1 MKHKKFLITLALLG
15 GLTALTGTF
24 LALSG
29 QAAPMRQI
37 PQVLH
42 VAPDGM
48 CGGVD
53 PCFASVQAA
62 VDAAA
67 HSDEIRIAT
76 GNYTDT
82 HVRSSDAVTQ
92 VAYVS
97 KTLTL
102 RGGYTTANALAGPPD
117 PDANPTTLDAQGR
130 GRVFYISGDVDV
142 TIEGLRITGGDARGL
157 GGDPLAPT
165 SDVGGGVYGISATV
179 RLRDCQVSGNMA
191 PAAGGGVYL
200 HSGDLALLT
209 GNTVLSNTTQ
219 GTGGGVHISW
229 TEIDARL
236 DGNTLYDNEA
246 GLGGGVYLW
255 YSHAELDN
263 NTIHSNQANDGAG
276 VYVWAGTSHVVWLSE
291 NVIFDNVA
299 ARWGG
304 GVHLWDSRD
313 VTLYGNSIFSNTAQV
328 YGGGVWLN
336 FSLATLASN
345 AIHHNQALAGGG
357 VYVRAGSALKTS
369 RVGASPRHVAG
380 GTPPR
385 RDDGPT
391 LLINN
396 AIVENQASDEG
407 SGLYIA
413 GANSRLLHNTIAR
426 NGSTG
431 GTGSVGDSSGVY
443 VTTFDQAHVTT
454 YQGTPAL
461 YSTVALTNTL
471 LAEQA
476 VGIGVAGPNTLTVN
490 GVLWH
495 NTPVTV
501 SLGTASLL
509 LAQNQHTGDP
519 AFASD
524 GYHLMADSAA
534 IDKGVYAGV
543 TYDIDGDARALEQPD
558 LGADEWQR
566 RVYLPIALNNHDPG
580 TNIEN
585 LVSTWSEGVAMA
597 DVNGDGHLD
606 VFIAH
611 RNAAETVWLND
622 GTGSF
627 DGNGQDLGD
636 GFVTAV
642 ALGDVDHDGDADA
655 FVTGLEGNTVWL
667 NDGTGTFIV
676 GQSLVASLS
685 ENVALGDMDGDG
697 DLDAFVAN
705 RADIFLP
712 EGQANQVWLN
722 DGGGIL
728 SDSGQSLGNAHSRSV
743 ALGDLDADGDL
754 DAFVANSS
762 GHANT
767 VWLNDGTG
775 TFVQSQSLGSAY
787 SRGVA
792 LGDVDGDGDLDAFV
806 TNRNAQANTVWLN
819 DGMGTFS
826 DSGQRLGDAES
837 MDVAL
842 GDVDGDGDVDAVVAN
857 GNHYDQANIVWLND
871 GRGVF
876 SDDGHHLGNA
886 DSQTV
891 ALGDVDGDGKLE
903 ALFANYNQATRIWL
917 DLD

>member
-1 MKHKKFLITLALLG
+1 MKHKRFLITLALLS
-15 GLTALTGTF
+15 GLTALTSMF

-48 CGGVD
+48 CGGAD
-53 PCFASVQAA
+53 PCFDSVQAA

-92 VAYVS
+92 VVYIS

-142 TIEGLRITGGDARGL
+142 TIEGLHITGGDAHGL

-179 RLRDCQVSGNMA
+179 TLRDCQISGNTA
-191 PAAGGGVYL
+191 PSAGGGVYL
-200 HSGDLALLT
+200 HGGDPVLLI
-209 GNTVLSNTTQ
+209 GNTIFSNTTQ
-219 GTGGGVHISW
+219 GSGGGVHISW
-229 TEIDARL
+229 NELVARL
-236 DGNTLYDNEA
+236 DGNTLYNNEA
-246 GLGGGVYLW
+246 SLGGGVYLW
-255 YSHAELDN
+255 YSHADLRD
-263 NTIHSNQANDGAG
+263 NTIHSNQADDGAG
-276 VYVWAGTSHVVWLSE
+276 VYLWTGTGHVVWLQE
-291 NVIFDNVA
+291 NVIFDNAA

-357 VYVRAGSALKTS
+357 VYMRAGSAFKTS

-380 GTPPR
+380 GTPPS

-396 AIVENQASDEG
+396 AIVENQAGDEG

-413 GANSRLLHNTIAR
+413 GHNSRLLHNTIAR

-431 GTGSVGDSSGVY
+431 GNSSGVY
-443 VTTFDQAHVTT
+443 IMA

-471 LAEQA
+471 LADQA
-476 VGIGVAGPNTLTVN
+476 VGIGVAGPNTVTIN

-519 AFASD
+519 VFASD
-524 GYHLMADSAA
+524 GYHLTADSAA

-566 RVYLPIALNNHDPG
+566 RVYLPIALHNHDPG
-580 TNIEN
+580 VHIEN
-585 LVSTWSEGVAMA
+585 LGRSWSEG
-597 DVNGDGHLD
+597 
-606 VFIAH
+606 
-611 RNAAETVWLND
+611 
-622 GTGSF
+622 
-627 DGNGQDLGD
+627 
-636 GFVTAV
+636 
-642 ALGDVDHDGDADA
+642 
-655 FVTGLEGNTVWL
+655 
-667 NDGTGTFIV
+667 
-676 GQSLVASLS
+676 
-685 ENVALGDMDGDG
+685 
-697 DLDAFVAN
+697 
-705 RADIFLP
+705 
-712 EGQANQVWLN
+712 
-722 DGGGIL
+722 
-728 SDSGQSLGNAHSRSV
+728 
-743 ALGDLDADGDL
+743 
-754 DAFVANSS
+754 
-762 GHANT
+762 
-767 VWLNDGTG
+767 
-775 TFVQSQSLGSAY
+775 
-787 SRGVA
+787 
-792 LGDVDGDGDLDAFV
+792 
-806 TNRNAQANTVWLN
+806 
-819 DGMGTFS
+819 
-826 DSGQRLGDAES
+826 
-837 MDVAL
+837 
-842 GDVDGDGDVDAVVAN
+842 
-857 GNHYDQANIVWLND
+857 
-871 GRGVF
+871 
-876 SDDGHHLGNA
+876 
-886 DSQTV
+886 V

-917 DLD
+917 DLGLD